1 MLPGKGED
9 THQPASVHLFL
20 IHICHL

>member
-1 MLPGKGED
+1 LPGKGED